1 MVSHDIFDGNI
12 QEEDEHLD
20 DNAIINQNK
29 ELFND
34 RQLIKETS
42 VIEYLKPD
50 DKIVGVRIGTNWQDV
65 PVHLQFIIAADKSI

>member
-20 DNAIINQNK
+20 DNAIINQNR

-34 RQLIKETS
+34 RQLIK
-42 VIEYLKPD
+42 
-50 DKIVGVRIGTNWQDV
+50 
-65 PVHLQFIIAADKSI
+65 